1 METYFALLYF
11 WTFAQCVLK
20 LGWSLWLNQACNFT
34 RVADLIM
41 LLPVAEA
48 KADLFDVERSNDGG
62 GGGGGGDSG
71 SNAGHSNSTSYIKNT
86 VSSECEC
93 DARP

>member
-1 METYFALLYF
+1 
-11 WTFAQCVLK
+11 
-20 LGWSLWLNQACNFT
+20 
-34 RVADLIM
+34 M

-62 GGGGGGDSG
+62 SDGGDSG

-93 DARP
+93 DARTVITRSSIKIIMNEF

>member
-1 METYFALLYF
+1 MDFFVILTASTNSQF
-11 WTFAQCVLK
+11 
-20 LGWSLWLNQACNFT
+20 GWSLWLNQAYNFT
-34 RVADLIM
+34 RVAGLIM

-48 KADLFDVERSNDGG
+48 KADLFDVERSNDG

>member
-1 METYFALLYF
+1 
-11 WTFAQCVLK
+11 
-20 LGWSLWLNQACNFT
+20 
-34 RVADLIM
+34 M

-62 GGGGGGDSG
+62 GGSG

>member
-1 METYFALLYF
+1 M
-11 WTFAQCVLK
+11 
-20 LGWSLWLNQACNFT
+20 NQAYNCT
-34 RVADLIM
+34 RVAGLIM

-62 GGGGGGDSG
+62 GSGGGDSG

>member
-1 METYFALLYF
+1 MCQTY
-11 WTFAQCVLK
+11 
-20 LGWSLWLNQACNFT
+20 QAYNFS
-34 RVADLIM
+34 RVAGLIM

-62 GGGGGGDSG
+62 GGGADSSGDSG

-93 DARP
+93 DARTVITRSSIKIIMSEF

>member
-1 METYFALLYF
+1 M
-11 WTFAQCVLK
+11 
-20 LGWSLWLNQACNFT
+20 NQAYNFT
-34 RVADLIM
+34 SVAGLIM

-62 GGGGGGDSG
+62 SGGGDSG

>member
-1 METYFALLYF
+1 M
-11 WTFAQCVLK
+11 
-20 LGWSLWLNQACNFT
+20 NQAYNFT
-34 RVADLIM
+34 RVAGLIM

-48 KADLFDVERSNDGG
+48 KADLFDVERSNDDGG
-62 GGGGGGDSG
+62 GADSGGDSG

-93 DARP
+93 DARTVITRSSIKIIMSEF

>member
-1 METYFALLYF
+1 
-11 WTFAQCVLK
+11 
-20 LGWSLWLNQACNFT
+20 
-34 RVADLIM
+34 M

-62 GGGGGGDSG
+62 GGGGGNSG

-93 DARP
+93 DASL

>member
-1 METYFALLYF
+1 
-11 WTFAQCVLK
+11 
-20 LGWSLWLNQACNFT
+20 
-34 RVADLIM
+34 M

-62 GGGGGGDSG
+62 IGGGDSG

>member
-1 METYFALLYF
+1 
-11 WTFAQCVLK
+11 
-20 LGWSLWLNQACNFT
+20 
-34 RVADLIM
+34 M

-62 GGGGGGDSG
+62 GGGGGNSG

-93 DARP
+93 DARTVITRSSIKIIMSEF

>member
-1 METYFALLYF
+1 MA
-11 WTFAQCVLK
+11 
-20 LGWSLWLNQACNFT
+20 G
-34 RVADLIM
+34 LIM

-62 GGGGGGDSG
+62 GGGADSGGDSG